1 MRKVKF
7 KPLVDPKR
15 PHLGIPL
22 DGYAT
27 EYEGIEIVVAKNKL
41 DNKKIV
47 WRAYEASTHMWLGVE
62 AWTRKDALQ
71 LAIEKIRKKGVEETK
86 KIVEEVRK
94 KHAHIYES
102 EK

>member
-7 KPLVDPKR
+7 RPLVDPKG
-15 PHLGIPL
+15 PHLGAPL

-27 EYEGIEIVVAKNKL
+27 EHKGIEIVVAKNKL
-41 DNKKIV
+41 DNGKIV

-62 AWTRKDALQ
+62 ARTRKDALE
-71 LAIEKIRKKGVEETK
+71 LAIRKIEKKGVEETK
-86 KIVEEVRK
+86 KIVEEVRRK
-94 KHAHIYES
+94 YAHIYES